1 MHFKSLYSYL
11 YYSLLMMIFLSIPP
25 GTTCRSTSVVVDT
38 LVIVDTSVVV
48 DTSFVVDGSSAMNSL
63 EDLICEYISSIGSSK
78 IQYLPLGR
86 EKLTDVSDLT
96 VSTVKLFLPFCC
108 NSIT

>member
-1 MHFKSLYSYL
+1 MHCKHNLRL
-11 YYSLLMMIFLSIPP
+11 QPLLTDDNIL
-25 GTTCRSTSVVVDT
+25 VNKLDT
-38 LVIVDTSVVV
+38 LI
-48 DTSFVVDGSSAMNSL
+48 VVDGSSAMNSL

-86 EKLTDVSDLT
+86 GRLTDVPDLI

-108 NSIT
+108 NIIT